1 MGRGLLLLAK
11 ATQDMNSDLQ
21 RIEDKVDTLTDAV
34 TRLVLF
40 EERQTLQSAAIK
52 TLDLRTLATDKKL
65 DAWINRGIGVW
76 FIVTILAS
84 IAGFLFKVHA

>member
-1 MGRGLLLLAK
+1 
-11 ATQDMNSDLQ
+11 MNSDLQ